1 MDTTG
6 PLTVDI
12 GDIST
17 RREEIMPCTH
27 SDVGL
32 FIHKEET
39 MNQQV
44 AVPTKHFT
52 QWMQESIN
60 LLYKGITQ
68 QALRLVLANGVSLSI
83 QASEYH
89 YCTPRE
95 TVPYSKYT
103 EFEVGY
109 PSEEIGALMPYCDDC
124 ENPTKTIYGYVPLE
138 VLDAYIASVGGVTG
152 YAINIPLAK
161 SESGDLIGL
170 PKPE

>member
-6 PLTVDI
+6 SLAVDI
-12 GDIST
+12 EDIST

-44 AVPTKHFT
+44 AVLTKHFT
-52 QWMQESIN
+52 QWMQEGIH
-60 LLYKGITQ
+60 LEYKGSIQ

-83 QASEYH
+83 QASEDH

-95 TVPYSKYT
+95 TLPYSQYI
-103 EFEVGY
+103 EFEVGF
-109 PSEEIGALMPYCDDC
+109 PSEEIEALMPYCDDSD
-124 ENPTKTIYGYVPLE
+124 NPTDTVYGYVPLE

-152 YAINIPLAK
+152 YVVNIPLAK